1 MKIEAQKRSTRVAD
15 CHVVLT
21 TGELVKVTKKEGDEY
36 VGYAL
41 RVARIRP
48 ATGNINLPLH
58 LVGLHEYKGVRSSEV
73 RRFKHED
80 VRGKAMIC
88 GNIISEWLPEWFM
101 SKLDV

>member
-1 MKIEAQKRSTRVAD
+1 MRIAPQGRSSKVAD

-21 TGELVKVTKKEGDEY
+21 SGEMVKVTKKLGDEY

-41 RVARIRP
+41 RVARIQP

-58 LVGLHEYKGVRSSEV
+58 LVGLHEYKGVRSSEL
-73 RRFKHED
+73 RRFKYED
-80 VRGKAMIC
+80 VQAKAMIC
-88 GNIISEWLPEWFM
+88 GNIISEWRPEWFM